1 MSELLKFD
9 PLPKRYKLFL
19 FIFLIFLSS
28 FLRLNRI
35 SSIPPGL
42 NQDESAIGYNA
53 YSILKTGR
61 DEYGK
66 LLPMSFKSFNDNK
79 LPVYI
84 YLTSASI
91 KLFGLNEFAVR
102 FPSALSGI
110 GAVIIL
116 FFLMRYLTK
125 NDTLSFI
132 SAFSLALNPIH
143 IYFSR
148 AGFEVNLAITFVLAG
163 IYFFINGV
171 DRHKIPLMFLSL
183 VCFIL
188 SLYSYNVTRLL
199 APLISLALVIIFW
212 KKRQTFSLSFYVS
225 FSLVAVILLIPFLTT
240 FFTASGIFSAA
251 GALITG
257 NDILIKNLSF
267 RSYLDSLPVVY
278 TQLFYNRYIYMIF
291 QYFQNLA
298 TIISGSFFF
307 VVGSSDPIQG
317 VGNVGFFYL
326 YELPFFI
333 AGLMLYFQLKKA
345 ALKIF
350 FYWLVISV
358 LVLALSSTVPQA
370 TRGYSLVLPMVVF
383 ISLGFLA
390 FLSFLSRFEH
400 KKFRNLCIVTFIVLV
415 FYNLQY
421 YFISYYLYFPK
432 VEAVSWRAQDKDLAL
447 FLKNIDYKYDHI
459 FIDKTTDIIYTSLIF
474 FEGYPPDKFIKNAIR
489 AKDGDLLK
497 VTSWGNYQIREI
509 NWKTDLYPPH
519 SLIVTSQSNVP
530 KYLTPLKYIY
540 TPTTFNVFSTNNTI
554 VSAPYSE
561 IKYVLIETD
570 SFIDKL

>member
-35 SSIPPGL
+35 SSVPPGL

-79 LPVYI
+79 LPVYV
-84 YLTSASI
+84 YLTSTSI

-148 AGFEVNLAITFVLAG
+148 AGFEVNLAMTLILAG
-163 IYFFINGV
+163 IYFFINGI
-171 DRHKIPLMFLSL
+171 DRHKISLMFLSL

-188 SLYSYNVTRLL
+188 SLYSYNAIRLL

-225 FSLVAVILLIPFLTT
+225 FSIVAVILLIPFLTT
-240 FFTASGIFSAA
+240 FFTSSGIFSAS

-257 NDILIKNLSF
+257 NDILIKNLAF

-278 TQLFYNRYIYMIF
+278 TQLFYNRYIYMVF

-298 TIISGSFFF
+298 TIVSGSFFF
-307 VVGSSDPIQG
+307 VVGSSDPIHG

-333 AGLMLYFQLKKA
+333 AGLTLYFQLKKA
-345 ALKIF
+345 ELKIF

-370 TRGYSLVLPMVVF
+370 TRGYSLVLPTVVF

-400 KKFRNLCIVTFIVLV
+400 KKLRNLCIATFIVLV

-432 VEAVSWRAQDKDLAL
+432 VNANLWREQDKELAL
-447 FLKNIDYKYDHI
+447 FLKNSDSKYSKIIVDN
-459 FIDKTTDIIYTSLIF
+459 TTNLIYTSLLF
-474 FEGYPPDKFIKNAIR
+474 YEGYPPDKFITSATR
-489 AKDGDLLK
+489 YKDSDLIK
-497 VTSWGNYQIREI
+497 ADSWGKYQIRAI
-509 NWKTDLYPPH
+509 NWKDDFANQH
-519 SLIVTSQSNVP
+519 SLIVTSQGNMPNNSKP
-530 KYLTPLKYIY
+530 IKYIY
-540 TPTTFNVFSTNNTI
+540 GSTTYNVFSTNGTI
-554 VSAPYSE
+554 ISAPYNE

-570 SFIDKL
+570 SFVNKL